1 MSKKIKVIDC
11 TKFCRMTSAIRDSE
25 YCNGKA
31 RIVDDQIFYGCKEAL
46 AEEPKKVRQ
55 FYSCQLWDMG
65 LEDSCNVCTLEC
77 VNNKNK
83 KIKHT
88 IEQKKKLERL
98 IDDMRPN
105 MMLYGV
111 DANQVEKISSVYT
124 KKNANGER
132 NKLGE
137 EAIHIAGNVNKLLRM
152 VMDGKH
158 VDLSFIN
165 LYSQHSIKRLSKL
178 VKEEKARKKK
188 KSS

>member
-1 MSKKIKVIDC
+1 
-11 TKFCRMTSAIRDSE
+11 MTSAIRDSE